1 MDVRRDAESTRSEG
15 VFTEVVFF
23 LGTEDMPS
31 STDLFIGS
39 HIYRIFIE
47 EDVWL
52 IEWNLLKFATFK
64 FKIGVG
70 FHSVVVWSRWC
81 RTASS

>member
-39 HIYRIFIE
+39 HIYRIFI
-47 EDVWL
+47 L
-52 IEWNLLKFATFK
+52 RRMFGLLNGTF
-64 FKIGVG
+64 
-70 FHSVVVWSRWC
+70 
-81 RTASS
+81 